1 MTTPDVS
8 AYVASKFAVR
18 AFSECLRH
26 ELRDRPGIDVATILP
41 QAVDTPIF
49 GHAANYAGARCG
61 PSPR

>member
-1 MTTPDVS
+1 VTTPDVS
-8 AYVASKFAVR
+8 AYVTSKFAVR

-26 ELRDRPGIDVATILP
+26 ELRDLPGIDVATILP